1 MKTTTLIIT
10 DEDSC
15 VIIKKLLI
23 KVTEEALIRE
33 NVVINLIN
41 RFENYTF

>member
-1 MKTTTLIIT
+1 MKTTTLITT

-15 VIIKKLLI
+15 VITKKLLI
-23 KVTEEALIRE
+23 KATEEALIRE

-41 RFENYTF
+41 RFKDHTF